1 MKQTFFL
8 VGIILTGIL
17 IMAYIFSMSPD
28 MINYKI
34 NDNGKYDYIYTK
46 PPFPDLELYIE
57 TTTMDIWGK
66 MKYLNE
72 KETTTSDNKD
82 NTKSLPEENA
92 VKNEAAVTTVPD
104 EFIKK
109 GAEIT
114 RP

>member
-17 IMAYIFSMSPD
+17 IMAYIFSLSPD
-28 MINYKI
+28 LINYKI
-34 NDNGKYDYIYTK
+34 DDKYDYIYTK
-46 PPFPDLELYIE
+46 PPFPDIELYIE

-66 MKYLNE
+66 VKHLNE
-72 KETTTSDNKD
+72 KDTTTSV
-82 NTKSLPEENA
+82 TENDTETPPQES
-92 VKNEAAVTTVPD
+92 VTENEAAVTTVPD